1 MIKIQQLSLI
11 YPNGIEALK
20 NIDLIIDKGG
30 RYAFYGPSGSGK
42 TTLLKCIAGLLM
54 PYKGKIEYS
63 HTNKDYKISMV
74 FQRDSLFDEV
84 SAYENIRFGIPFEKN
99 ADETRKILEISQLCG
114 CDKYLNQKAATLS
127 GGQRQRI
134 AIARALVSSPDLL
147 LMDEPFTNL
156 NPKLKSELIF
166 NINSLQK
173 KLGFTLI
180 YVSHDI
186 NETRDIADTIVFMY
200 EGKIVQQGTY
210 YELKYFP
217 KTLMAAKYFLYP
229 GMNIHKTKEGFT
241 GFLPEAK
248 VNRYKNSQRD
258 LEIRID
264 SLNWIQYIAGKLYSC
279 YESSFG
285 KIVLQKENLNQYAIY
300 IDEKDLYFFDAKGIS
315 MKKGS

>member
-20 NIDLIIDKGG
+20 NIDLIIDKGS

-54 PYKGKIEYS
+54 PYKGSIEYS
-63 HTNKDYKISMV
+63 PNKKDYKISMV

-84 SAYENIRFGIPFEKN
+84 SAYENIRFGIPFEKH
-99 ADETRKILEISQLCG
+99 AVETRKILEISQLCG

-200 EGKIVQQGTY
+200 EEV
-210 YELKYFP
+210 
-217 KTLMAAKYFLYP
+217 
-229 GMNIHKTKEGFT
+229 
-241 GFLPEAK
+241 
-248 VNRYKNSQRD
+248 
-258 LEIRID
+258 
-264 SLNWIQYIAGKLYSC
+264 LYSR
-279 YESSFG
+279 EH
-285 KIVLQKENLNQYAIY
+285 IMNLS
-300 IDEKDLYFFDAKGIS
+300 IS
-315 MKKGS
+315 RKLLWQLNIFYTRE